1 MILYPSLTG
10 DGRAYALG
18 IQNQSYLD
26 IFRLAVSISA
36 TKAGISSG
44 KSVINNGISTIP
56 CHTDRNWQ
64 EMLCRRNAEA
74 QHG

>member
-10 DGRAYALG
+10 GGRAYALG

-56 CHTDRNWQ
+56 CHTDPSWQ
-64 EMLCRRNAEA
+64 EMLRRLNTGAH
-74 QHG
+74 HG